1 MGRHIPIVDETLRD
15 GHQCLWSTRM
25 TNEMMLPVAS
35 RMDRI
40 GFDSIDLIGGAVW
53 DVAVR
58 FLKEDPWERMRHM
71 RKLVT
76 KTPLNAI
83 VRGQSLWTFEVF
95 PNDVV
100 ELAIERLAANGIAQL
115 AVYDQFNDLQN
126 VEVCVAKANAVG
138 LRVLGTLVF
147 SWSPVHT
154 DQYYAAK
161 AAQFMAIGA
170 DEINLKDPS
179 GMLSVERI
187 RTIVPALR
195 AAIGSAPINIHS
207 HCMTGRAPDVLIA
220 GVEAGADTLHTCLA
234 PLAHGASHPPSD
246 WVHDRLVERG
256 HTTGLDR
263 DLLEEVGGYF
273 RYACHRWDKPR
284 GAPVEFDERVLEHQM
299 PGGMITNLVNQL
311 RGVGIEQRLDE
322 ILHETAQ
329 VRKDMGYVPVVSPTA
344 QFMVTQAVLNVMQG
358 ERYRTVPDELR
369 KYCLGYYGKP
379 PAPIAPELMERAV
392 RKGDRFVT
400 GRCGD
405 LVAPALE
412 RVRRDRGP
420 FKTDEDL
427 LNAVFYGDE
436 ILKPLFAARARA
448 DYTRFYNAYNP
459 LRELLAHVARQRHI
473 GHVGVRGR
481 GGGQDLNIRMTGGG
495 PC

>member
-1 MGRHIPIVDETLRD
+1 MGRHIPIIDETLRD

-35 RMDRI
+35 RMDRV

-58 FLKEDPWERMRHM
+58 FLKEDPWERIRHV
-71 RKLVT
+71 KTQIT
-76 KTPLNAI
+76 KTPLSAI

-100 ELAIERLAANGIAQL
+100 ELAMERLRANGIDRL
-115 AVYDQFNDLQN
+115 AIYDQFNDLQN
-126 VEVCVAKANAVG
+126 VEVPTAKAKQVG
-138 LRVLGTLVF
+138 MMVWGTLVF

-154 DQYYAAK
+154 DAYYAEK
-161 AAQFMAIGA
+161 AAQFVRLGA

-187 RTIVPALR
+187 RTIIPALR
-195 AAIGSAPINIHS
+195 AAIGPVPINIHS
-207 HCMTGRAPDVLIA
+207 HCMTGRAPDVLLA
-220 GVEAGADTLHTCLA
+220 GVEAGADKLHTAIA

-246 WVHDRLVERG
+246 WIHDALVARG
-256 HTTGLDR
+256 YTTGLDR
-263 DLLEEVGGYF
+263 ELLDEIAGYF
-273 RYACHRWDKPR
+273 RYMCHRWDKPC
-284 GAPVEFDERVLEHQM
+284 GEPLEFDARVLEHQM
-299 PGGMITNLVNQL
+299 PGGMISNLRNQL
-311 RGVGIEQRLDE
+311 RENGIEDRLDE

-379 PAPIAPELMERAV
+379 PAPIAQELMERAV
-392 RKGDRFVT
+392 RDGDRFVD

-405 LVAPALE
+405 LVEPALE
-412 RVRRDRGP
+412 RVRRARGP

-436 ILKPLFAARARA
+436 ILKPMFAARAQA
-448 DYTRFYNAYNP
+448 DYTRYYDNYNP
-459 LRELLAHVARQRHI
+459 LKELLAQVSRQRHI
-473 GHVGVRGR
+473 GYFGIRGR
-481 GGGQDLNIRMTGGG
+481 NGRDLKIEMNG
-495 PC
+495 